1 MVQIDKLISNTKTL
15 ESQIRRKNILYGY
28 AGRVLHVDLTTGKT
42 HVEPLNEGYAKKYI
56 GGIGLGMRLWL
67 DHSKPEVDPF
77 SPENPL
83 ILTTGPIS
91 GTIWPTGGNG
101 HAFVSKSPQSYGVG
115 EAKSHGSFGTE
126 LKRAGY
132 DAVIFKGKAEKP
144 VYVWI
149 DDDSVQLLDASHLMG
164 KSPADT
170 EDTIREELG
179 DYYIRV
185 AAIGPAGEKLVRIA
199 CIINDKTRAAGR
211 TGMGAVMGS
220 KNLKAIAVR
229 GTHDVTVAKP
239 EEFMEYVKEFHER
252 MKGPA
257 TQKYRTLGTP
267 ENVLVHNSLSCMP
280 TRNYNNSR
288 FEGAEKVSGENLN
301 ERFVAKIIGCSSCAM
316 RCEHICVVPEG
327 PYKGT
332 MTRMEYE
339 PLWAMGPYCG
349 VDRLDAIIKGMDLCN
364 YYGIDAIS
372 AGVIVGFAMDCYE
385 KGILTEKDFDG
396 IDARFGNHEALV
408 KIIEKMGKREGI
420 GDILAEGVKTAG
432 EKIGNGAEKLAQH
445 IKGVEVTGYDL
456 RCLKTAA
463 LGFAVS
469 FRGADH
475 NRHGAYAFD
484 VKGKVNRLVAE
495 KGRGKMVKDMEDVYT
510 LIDSFIVCKF
520 SRGTYYKELEDMTKL
535 YTLVTG
541 IEMAPEEMKRS
552 GERINNVA
560 RLFNIREGLG
570 RKDDTLPYKVM
581 HQPIQDEGP
590 SKGAYVTQEEL
601 DLLLDDYYMARG
613 WTREGVPT
621 IEKLKELGMDDLIY
635 IVEGKI
641 GKTKKAE
648 E

>member
-1 MVQIDKLISNTKTL
+1 M
-15 ESQIRRKNILYGY
+15 YGY

-42 HVEPLNEGYAKKYI
+42 HVEPLNEDYAKKYI
-56 GGIGLGMRLWL
+56 GGIGLGIRLWL
-67 DHSKPEVDPF
+67 DHSKPGVEPL

-83 ILTTGPIS
+83 ILATGPIS
-91 GTIWPTGGNG
+91 GTVWPTGGNG

-115 EAKSHGSFGTE
+115 EAKAHGSFGTE

-164 KSPADT
+164 KSPGDT
-170 EDTIREELG
+170 EDAIREELG

-316 RCEHICVVPEG
+316 RCEHVCVVPEG

-372 AGVIVGFAMDCYE
+372 SGVIVGFAMDCYE

-408 KIIEKMGKREGI
+408 QLIEKIGKREGI
-420 GDILAEGVKTAG
+420 GDILAEGVKVAG
-432 EKIGNGAEKLAQH
+432 EKIGNGADKLAQH

-541 IEMAPEEMKRS
+541 IEMTPEEMKRS

-581 HQPIQDEGP
+581 HMPIPDEGP

-613 WTREGVPT
+613 WTREGIPT
-621 IEKLKELGMDDLIY
+621 IEKLKELGMDDLIH

-641 GKTKKAE
+641 GKIKKAE

>member
-1 MVQIDKLISNTKTL
+1 MFC
-15 ESQIRRKNILYGY
+15 KNWYNSPKIARYGGKCLHGY
-28 AGRVLHVDLTTGKT
+28 AGKVLHIDLTTGKT
-42 HVEPLNEGYAKKYI
+42 HVERLNEEYAKKYI

-67 DHSKPEVDPF
+67 DHSKQGVEPL

-91 GTIWPTGGNG
+91 GSVWPTGGNG

-115 EAKSHGSFGTE
+115 EAKAHGSFGTE

-132 DAVIFKGKAEKP
+132 DAVILKGNANKP
-144 VYVWI
+144 VYLWI
-149 DDDSVQLLDASHLMG
+149 DDDAVELLDASHLWG

-170 EDTIREELG
+170 DDVIREDLG
-179 DYYIRV
+179 DYYVRV
-185 AAIGPAGEKLVRIA
+185 AAIGIAGEKLARIA

-220 KNLKAIAVR
+220 KNMKAIAVR
-229 GTHDVTVAKP
+229 GTQDITVAKP
-239 EEFMEYVKEFHER
+239 EEFMEHVKEFHER

-257 TQKYRTLGTP
+257 AQKYKMLGTP
-267 ENVLVHNSLSCMP
+267 ENVLVHNALHCMP
-280 TRNYNNSR
+280 TRNYNNAT
-288 FEGAEKVSGENLN
+288 FENAEKVSGEALN
-301 ERFVAKIIGCSSCAM
+301 ERYVAKIIGCSSCAM
-316 RCEHICVVPEG
+316 RCEHVCVVGEG

-349 VDRLDAIIKGMDLCN
+349 VDRLDAIIKGMDLSN

-385 KGILTEKDFDG
+385 NGILTEKDTEG
-396 IDARFGNHEALV
+396 IDARFGNYEAMV
-408 KIIEKMGKREGI
+408 KLIEKIGKREGI
-420 GDILAEGVKTAG
+420 GDVLADGVKVAS
-432 EKIGNGAEKLAQH
+432 EKIGKGAEKLAQH

-484 VKGKVNRLVAE
+484 VKGKVNRLKAE
-495 KGRGKMVKDMEDVYT
+495 KGRGKMVRDMEDLYN

-535 YTLVTG
+535 YNLVTG
-541 IEMAPEEMKRS
+541 LDLKPEELKRA
-552 GERINNVA
+552 GERINNLA

-581 HQPIQDEGP
+581 HQPITDEGP

-601 DLLLDDYYMARG
+601 DLLLDDYYEARG
-613 WTREGVPT
+613 WTKEGIPT
-621 IEKLKELGMDDLIY
+621 VEKLKELGMNDLIH
-635 IVEGKI
+635 IVKE
-641 GKTKKAE
+641 
-648 E
+648 

>member
-1 MVQIDKLISNTKTL
+1 LH
-15 ESQIRRKNILYGY
+15 GY
-28 AGRVLHVDLTTGKT
+28 AGRILHVDLTTGKT
-42 HVEPLNEGYAKKYI
+42 RVEPLNEEYAKKYI

-67 DHSKPEVDPF
+67 GQSKPGVDPF

-83 ILTTGPIS
+83 VLANGPIS

-132 DAVIFKGKAEKP
+132 DAVIFKGKAEKL

-164 KSPADT
+164 KSPAET
-170 EDTIREELG
+170 EDAIREELG

-211 TGMGAVMGS
+211 TGLGAVMGS

-229 GTHDVTVAKP
+229 GTRDITVAKP

-267 ENVLVHNSLSCMP
+267 ENVLVHNALHCMP
-280 TRNYNNSR
+280 TRNYNNAT
-288 FEGAEKVSGENLN
+288 FDGAERVSGEVLN
-301 ERFVAKIIGCSSCAM
+301 ERYVAKVIGCSSCAM
-316 RCEHICVVPEG
+316 RCEHTCVVSEG

-349 VDRLDAIIKGMDLCN
+349 VDRLDAIIKGMDLSN
-364 YYGIDAIS
+364 YYGIDSIS

-385 KGILTEKDFDG
+385 KGILTEKDTDG
-396 IDARFGNHEALV
+396 IDAKFGNHEAMV
-408 KIIEKMGKREGI
+408 KLIEKMGKREGI
-420 GDILAEGVKTAG
+420 GDILAEGVKIAG
-432 EKIGNGAEKLAQH
+432 EKIGKGAEKLALH

-484 VKGKVNRLVAE
+484 VKGKVNRLKAE
-495 KGRGKMVKDMEDVYT
+495 KGRGKLVKDMEDTYN

-520 SRGTYYKELEDMTKL
+520 SRGTYYKELDDMTKL
-535 YTLVTG
+535 YNLVTG
-541 IEMAPEEMKRS
+541 LETTPQEMKIA
-552 GERINNVA
+552 GERINNLA
-560 RLFNIREGLG
+560 RVFNIREGLS
-570 RKDDTLPYKVM
+570 RKDDNLPWKVM
-581 HQPIQDEGP
+581 NQPITDEGP

-601 DLLLDDYYMARG
+601 DLLLDDYYEARG

-621 IEKLKELGMDDLIY
+621 VAKLKELGMDDLIPM
-635 IVEGKI
+635 VEE
-641 GKTKKAE
+641 KA
-648 E
+648 